1 MPGISYTA
9 LISFGNINYLEK
21 KLVKNRVTIKLA
33 FINDKLPPSFNCEI
47 IINKNNKNITTI
59 SKNQLDM
66 KQWKATIYVNEGIS
80 FHGHDKNKTITHFKK
95 DNIVV
100 ISCNNAKVNDS
111 KDGTINSITL
121 LKDSGTLAV
130 FKLNGLYHLFL
141 NYLKNFILKCF

>member
-9 LISFGNINYLEK
+9 LISFGNIDYIGQ
-21 KLVKNRVTIKLA
+21 KLVKNCVTIKLA
-33 FINDKLPPSFNCEI
+33 SINDKLSSSFKCEI
-47 IINKNNKNITTI
+47 IINKNNKIITT

-66 KQWKATIYVNEGIS
+66 KQWKATLYVNEGIS

-95 DNIVV
+95 DDIVV

-141 NYLKNFILKCF
+141 NYLKLLS